1 MPRPSR
7 AEQDY
12 YDEMYELDYDYEEG
26 YFERTDKVYVDK
38 EEEKKYERLVEDYDM
53 LYLERSKFFSDVE
66 ENYYA
71 D

>member
-1 MPRPSR
+1 MPRLSR
-7 AEQDY
+7 VEQDY

-38 EEEKKYERLVEDYDM
+38 VEEKKYERLVEDYDM

>member
-1 MPRPSR
+1 MSRPSKV
-7 AEQDY
+7 EQDY

-38 EEEKKYERLVEDYDM
+38 VEEKKYERLVEDYDM

>member
-1 MPRPSR
+1 MSRPSKT
-7 AEQDY
+7 ELSY

-26 YFERTDKVYVDK
+26 YFERTDKTYVDK
-38 EEEKKYERLVEDYDM
+38 NEEKKYERLVEDYDM